1 VPLGGKSRVE
11 IVAVPDAEH
20 VVVRRED
27 GSELTLAFVDI
38 REAVLVVDWETLSKR
53 R

>member
-1 VPLGGKSRVE
+1 MENSRVNSKLG
-11 IVAVPDAEH
+11 AVPDDEH

-27 GSELTLAFVDI
+27 GSELTLALDEI
-38 REAVLVVDWETLSKR
+38 REAVLVVDWETISKR